1 MKPATTVSKNKMAA
15 NNRADF
21 PVSKIRSLFPALR
34 PRQKFIFFD
43 NAAGAQVPEMVLD
56 AVTHHL
62 VQCNVQRGGRYEKS
76 QEVDATIAEAR
87 RSVAALLNAAD
98 PTEISFGMN
107 ATSFIRLVSLAI
119 GQTLEERREIIV
131 TNMDHEANIAT
142 WLALEKEGATF
153 RWWRVRNDGNLH
165 VDDLESLLSSKTRL
179 VACTVASNATGS
191 KVDVSRVAEAAHAA
205 GAELFLDCVHYGPH
219 GPIDVQQFG
228 CDYLVCS
235 GYKIFSPHMG
245 FLWGRRSLLDRLPT
259 FREDFI
265 PNEPPAKIE
274 VGTGVYE
281 NIAGMNAAVEYL
293 ESIGMQIAGNGVR
306 ASRRENIVRAL
317 NAISAY
323 EESLSREMLRVLG
336 NCGAEVYGVSD
347 PNLVSRR
354 VPTLLFNLPGV
365 EPSVVV
371 EKMAQAGI
379 GIRDGHMY
387 APRLMREL
395 GLNDKTGAVRA
406 SLVHYNTTAEIGEF
420 EKALR
425 KTQRSA

>member
-1 MKPATTVSKNKMAA
+1 MTTRRRPV
-15 NNRADF
+15 F
-21 PVSKIRSLFPALR
+21 PVTKIRSFFPSLR
-34 PRQKFIFFD
+34 LREKFIFFD
-43 NAAGAQVPEMVLD
+43 NAAGAQVPQRVLD
-56 AVTHHL
+56 AVNRHL

-76 QEVDATIAEAR
+76 QQVDATIAEAR
-87 RSVAALLNAAD
+87 TSVAAFLNASH
-98 PTEISFGMN
+98 PSEISFGMN

-119 GQTLEERREIIV
+119 GLTLDGRREIVV

-153 RWWRVRNDGNLH
+153 RWWRVRKDGNLH
-165 VDDLESLLSSKTRL
+165 VADLEPLLSSKTRL

-191 KVDVSRVAEAAHAA
+191 KVDVARVAEAAHAS

-274 VGTGVYE
+274 VGTFVYE

-306 ASRRENIVRAL
+306 ASRRENILRAM
-317 NAISAY
+317 NDICAY
-323 EESLSREMLRVLG
+323 EESLSREMLRVLAD
-336 NCGAEVYGVSD
+336 CGAEVYGIND

-354 VPTLLFNLPGV
+354 VPTMLFNLPGIS
-365 EPSVVV
+365 PAAVV
-371 EKMAQAGI
+371 EGLARAGI

-395 GLNDKTGAVRA
+395 GLSDLTGAVRA
-406 SLVHYNTTAEIGEF
+406 SLVHYNTIAEIDQF
-420 EKALR
+420 EAALR
-425 KTQRSA
+425 RIQRRV